1 MSKELEEAKLQ
12 VKEII
17 SHKNDF
23 DYAFGTKIQ
32 RPFTV
37 SHEGLEA
44 IETVLNYIENSI
56 PKKVIEEKI
65 EELYEEFNKLDKEI
79 DEYLNDGNKNLA
91 KCYENRERVAIMQTI
106 GHIAGKFEELLE
118 VE

>member
-44 IETVLNYIENSI
+44 IETVLNYIENFVSKDKI
-56 PKKVIEEKI
+56 KEILEESNR
-65 EELYEEFNKLDKEI
+65 EENSEAYRYDELYSNLYYEI
-79 DEYLNDGNKNLA
+79 QK
-91 KCYENRERVAIMQTI
+91 
-106 GHIAGKFEELLE
+106 LLE
-118 VE
+118 EE

>member
-1 MSKELEEAKLQ
+1 MKELEEAKLQ

-56 PKKVIEEKI
+56 SKETIKEK
-65 EELYEEFNKLDKEI
+65 EKEI
-79 DEYLNDGNKNLA
+79 NYRLNEIMITERDMYYNL
-91 KCYENRERVAIMQTI
+91 
-106 GHIAGKFEELLE
+106 GKKEVLQEILE
-118 VE
+118 GK